1 MSRVHVGGG
10 VVSCGAACVRWLR
23 VLPSGSA
30 CRSGGDRGG
39 DGGAEIG
46 HVASTRESKQLETQ
60 LGNTYSV
67 SRTCVG
73 VGVELSNV
81 KRRKTLYI
89 RTTRTDSHVGRPRSP
104 EPGWTSVDYRVR
116 TATGQGRN
124 GQPLP
129 YDTGAAD
136 HVNLHDENR
145 QHSRCRDWNYD
156 SNNRM

>member
-1 MSRVHVGGG
+1 MICLVSMSAGVSCRAVQRVCGGSASSRVEVRAAPGETGRGRGSGNRACSQHQREQAARNTTRQHVF
-10 VVSCGAACVRWLR
+10 
-23 VLPSGSA
+23 
-30 CRSGGDRGG
+30 
-39 DGGAEIG
+39 
-46 HVASTRESKQLETQ
+46 
-60 LGNTYSV
+60 V

-81 KRRKTLYI
+81 KRSKTLYI
-89 RTTRTDSHVGRPRSP
+89 RRRQ
-104 EPGWTSVDYRVR
+104 RVR
-116 TATGQGRN
+116 RMTMSMRPMSVLDSTGYGTATGQGRN
-124 GQPLP
+124 GQP